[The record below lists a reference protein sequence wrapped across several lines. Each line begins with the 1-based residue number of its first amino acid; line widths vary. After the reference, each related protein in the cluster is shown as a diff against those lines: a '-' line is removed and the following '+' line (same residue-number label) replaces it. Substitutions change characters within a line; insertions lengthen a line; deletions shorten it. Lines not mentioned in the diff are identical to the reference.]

1 MGLVALG
8 LSEGASKGGI
18 EGDSSLGSLALRL
31 ILLNSV
37 FLESDLL
44 AHDNVT
50 LDAEVSELASLGT
63 LLMSCLLVAAAS
75 GLLLVSELHIW
86 LLVEEKSLVSL
97 QMEVRFGDIV
107 GTESATEGNSVGS
120 ALFDI
125 GVQLS
130 LELGHIGIASAI
142 AIVPFWFTAFR
153 LIASTFLL
161 FTAAVVSF
169 DLGKVLGLWED
180 VIPHHLFRSL
190 DKLWSSLSKSLL
202 Y

>member
-107 GTESATEGNSVGS
+107 GAESATEVNSVGS

-125 GVQLS
+125 WVQLS

-142 AIVPFWFTAFR
+142 AIAIVPFR